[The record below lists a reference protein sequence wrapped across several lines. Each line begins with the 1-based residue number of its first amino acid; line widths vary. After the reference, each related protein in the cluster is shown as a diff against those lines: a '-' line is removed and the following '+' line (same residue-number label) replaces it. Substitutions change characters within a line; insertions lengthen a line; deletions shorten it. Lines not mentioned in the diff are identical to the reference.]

1 MKDPNKKLLAT
12 SLEIIQQLQNL
23 LSRKQN
29 AIVVALDGGSGAGK
43 STLASIIKDELDAA
57 LIALDDFFS
66 VNIPDSEWDKFAVE
80 EKLKH
85 VFDWVRLRNHAIM
98 PLLKGQPARWHA
110 FDFQSGLRAD
120 GTYGM
125 EKEWK
130 KLEPA
135 NVILIEGA
143 YSASPELADLL
154 DFAIL
159 VDVPIEERHV
169 RLEAREDHDFL
180 VKWHQRWD
188 EVERYYFNQVRPE
201 NSFDFVV
208 KLK

>member
-1 MKDPNKKLLAT
+1 MKDPNKKLPAI
-12 SLEIIQQLQNL
+12 SLEIIEQLQNV

-29 AIVVALDGGSGAGK
+29 PIVVAIDGGSGAGK
-43 STLASIIKDELDAA
+43 STLALIIKDELDAA
-57 LIALDDFFS
+57 LILLDDFFS
-66 VNIPDSEWDKFAVE
+66 ANIADSEWDKFTAE

-85 VFDWVRLRNHAIM
+85 VFDWVRLRNHAIV
-98 PLLKGQPARWHA
+98 PLLKGQPAKWHA

-125 EKEWK
+125 EKESK

-135 NVILIEGA
+135 DVILIEGA
-143 YSASPELADLL
+143 YSASPALADLI

-159 VDVPIEERHV
+159 VDVPIKERHL
-169 RLEAREDHDFL
+169 RLKAREDHDFL
-180 VKWHQRWD
+180 VKWHRRWD
-188 EVERYYFNQVRPE
+188 EVETYYFNYVRPKS
-201 NSFDFVV
+201 SFDFVA

>member
-12 SLEIIQQLQNL
+12 SLEIVEQLQNL

-29 AIVVALDGGSGAGK
+29 PIVVALDGGSGAGK

-57 LIALDDFFS
+57 LIPLDDFFS
-66 VNIPDSEWDKFAVE
+66 VNIPDSEWDKFTVE

-85 VFDWVRLRNHAIM
+85 VFDWVRLRNLAIM
-98 PLLKGQPARWHA
+98 PLLKGQPAKWHA
-110 FDFQSGLRAD
+110 FDFQSGLHAD

-125 EKEWK
+125 EKECK

-143 YSASPELADLL
+143 YSASPELAYLL

-180 VKWHQRWD
+180 MKWHQRWD
-188 EVERYYFNQVRPE
+188 EVEIYYFNQVRPK

>member
-1 MKDPNKKLLAT
+1 MKDSNKKLPAIG
-12 SLEIIQQLQNL
+12 LEIIEQLQNL
-23 LSRKQN
+23 LSRQRN
-29 AIVVALDGGSGAGK
+29 PIVVAIDGGSGAGK
-43 STLASIIKDELDAA
+43 STLALIIKDELDAA
-57 LIALDDFFS
+57 LIPLDDFFS
-66 VNIPDSEWDKFAVE
+66 ANIPGSEWDKFTVE

-85 VFDWVRLRNHAIM
+85 VFDWVRLRNHAIV
-98 PLLKGQPARWHA
+98 PLLKGQPAKYHA
-110 FDFQSGLRAD
+110 FDFRSGLRAD

-125 EKEWK
+125 EKERK

-135 NVILIEGA
+135 DVILIEGA
-143 YSASPELADLL
+143 YSASPELTDLI

-188 EVERYYFNQVRPE
+188 EVEIYYFNQVRPK

-208 KLK
+208 ELK